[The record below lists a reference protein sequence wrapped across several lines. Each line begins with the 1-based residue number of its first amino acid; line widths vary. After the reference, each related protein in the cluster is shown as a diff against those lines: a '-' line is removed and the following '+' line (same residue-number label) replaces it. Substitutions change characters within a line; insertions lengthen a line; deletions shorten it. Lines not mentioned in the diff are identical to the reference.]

1 MSQSKYTPTIGI
13 EIHTQLATATKMFCS
28 CASDDR
34 GAKPNTNVCPVC
46 LALPGALPVPNR
58 RAVELAIKLGL
69 GLNATVNE
77 VSKFDRKNYFYPDSP
92 KGYQITQMDLPIVTN
107 GSVEVLIDGEFR
119 KIRVNRAHLEED
131 AGKSI
136 HPAGKKH
143 SLVDLN
149 RAGTP
154 LLEIV
159 SEPDMHTPLEAKRY
173 LQEIYNVATSL
184 GVTRGDL
191 QHGNFKFDLNVSV
204 STDPKKL
211 GTRTELKNLNSFRHA
226 EKALAY
232 EIDRQI
238 ELLEKGEEIV
248 QETRGYND
256 AKGVTVSQRGKEE
269 AHDYRYFPEPDIP
282 PVVVTKSM
290 IEAAKSEITVLP
302 IEVRRELIELG
313 LNVDEQDVLIGQVQ
327 TMEIFQS
334 ARDKLNNPK
343 LNKKLVNWLVGDYQ
357 AWLTEHSIEQS
368 KLTGSNLA
376 ELVKLID
383 AGTISNAIAKDI
395 FSEVVLGGTP
405 QGLVDQKGLAQVSDD
420 SEIEKIIREVV
431 VANPQA
437 KADFAAGKPQ
447 AVGFL
452 MGQVMKA
459 SRGQANPSKAQ
470 ALLATILQEEEE

>member
-1 MSQSKYTPTIGI
+1 
-13 EIHTQLATATKMFCS
+13 
-28 CASDDR
+28 
-34 GAKPNTNVCPVC
+34 
-46 LALPGALPVPNR
+46 
-58 RAVELAIKLGL
+58 
-69 GLNATVNE
+69 
-77 VSKFDRKNYFYPDSP
+77 
-92 KGYQITQMDLPIVTN
+92 VTC
-107 GSVEVLIDGEFR
+107 
-119 KIRVNRAHLEED
+119 
-131 AGKSI
+131 
-136 HPAGKKH
+136 
-143 SLVDLN
+143 
-149 RAGTP
+149 
-154 LLEIV
+154 
-159 SEPDMHTPLEAKRY
+159 
-173 LQEIYNVATSL
+173 
-184 GVTRGDL
+184 
-191 QHGNFKFDLNVSV
+191 
-204 STDPKKL
+204 
-211 GTRTELKNLNSFRHA
+211 TELKNLNSFRHA

-256 AKGVTVSQRGKEE
+256 AKGITVSQRGKEE

-313 LNVDEQDVLIGQVQ
+313 LNVDEQDVLIGQVR

-334 ARDKLNNPK
+334 ARDKLNNSN

-395 FSEVVLGGTP
+395 FSEVVLGETP
-405 QGLVDQKGLAQVSDD
+405 QDLVDQKGLAQVSDD
-420 SEIEKIIREVV
+420 GEIEKIIREVV

-459 SRGQANPSKAQ
+459 SHGQANPSKAQ

>member
-1 MSQSKYTPTIGI
+1 MSKTYIPTIGI

-34 GAKPNTNVCPVC
+34 GAMPNTNVCPVC

-256 AKGVTVSQRGKEE
+256 AKGITVSQRGKEE

-334 ARDKLNNPK
+334 ARDKLNNSK

-368 KLTGSNLA
+368 KLSGNNLA

-395 FSEVVLGGTP
+395 FSEVVLGETP

-420 SEIEKIIREVV
+420 GEIEKIIREVV

-459 SRGQANPSKAQ
+459 SHGQANPSKAQ